1 MSEPTKLE
9 TIAASYGIAF
19 DREFGA
25 VAPPIYLSSTF
36 AFAGYEHSGTHEY
49 SRVSNPSRA
58 LLAEALARIPLSSR
72 ITDALLNHHG
82 PYVSYLD
89 LACHMEDLHAMGE
102 LPLICHT
109 HEFRVD
115 DVNRALIRMLCQVR
129 HNLV

>member
-1 MSEPTKLE
+1 RPVRHAMVLRAHLMDYLMDAGPEHDLRAEIHTTGLFSRIDGLLQEP
-9 TIAASYGIAF
+9 
-19 DREFGA
+19 
-25 VAPPIYLSSTF
+25 
-36 AFAGYEHSGTHEY
+36 
-49 SRVSNPSRA
+49 
-58 LLAEALARIPLSSR
+58 LAEALARIPLSSR

-89 LACHMEDLHAMGE
+89 LARHMEDLHAMGE

-129 HNLV
+129 HNPV